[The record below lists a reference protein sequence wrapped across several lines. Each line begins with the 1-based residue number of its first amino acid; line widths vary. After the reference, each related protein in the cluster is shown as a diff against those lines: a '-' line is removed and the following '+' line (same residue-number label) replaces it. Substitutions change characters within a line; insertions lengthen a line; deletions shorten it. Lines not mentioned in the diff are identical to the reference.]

1 MVGSPIAFFFEEFMR
16 IFFTLLFVLCAA
28 PLFAQSTRFAF
39 LKSNFEPLLA
49 DPKETRIAVLT
60 HLNDTGL
67 LLDIGASLDLLQ
79 VDVGQDSL
87 HFSTFGF
94 GADFGTFSL
103 LRRLDA
109 FKFPV
114 DAADYIFGINISWRS
129 PLQTSAFPLTIS
141 GRLRLSHISAHLI
154 DGSFDLDRL
163 QWREGRLPFTFSRE
177 FIHLT
182 LALSSSFGRVYLGYE
197 WLFNTVPVDVARH
210 SAQAGLEVFMPLRIL
225 IAFAPFLACDVR
237 LSPIWRA
244 QLGRTEGYGT
254 TLSFQ
259 AGIKTGDFGARG
271 VRLTYHYYTGLSWRG
286 MYFGESVNVSAIG
299 LMMDF

>member
-1 MVGSPIAFFFEEFMR
+1 MRAFS
-16 IFFTLLFVLCAA
+16 TLLLTAFLTLCAA
-28 PLFAQSTRFAF
+28 SLFAQSARFAF

-49 DPKETRIAVLT
+49 DPKETRIAALT
-60 HLNDTGL
+60 HLNDDGV

-79 VDVGQDSL
+79 LDVGQDSL
-87 HFSTFGF
+87 HLSTLGF

-103 LRRLDA
+103 LRRLDG

-114 DAADYIFGINISWRS
+114 DAADYVFGINVSWRA
-129 PLQTSAFPLTIS
+129 PLQTDAFPLALS
-141 GRLRLSHISAHLI
+141 VRLRLSHISAHLI

-163 QWREGRLPFTFSRE
+163 QWRNGRLPFTFSRE

-182 LALSSSFGRVYLGYE
+182 IALSSSFARAYLGYE

-210 SAQAGLEVFMPLRIL
+210 SAQAGLELFAPLVL
-225 IAFAPFLACDVR
+225 GLSLAPFLACDVR
-237 LSPIWRA
+237 LSPIWRPE
-244 QLGRTEGYGT
+244 LERTDGYGA

-271 VRLTYHYYTGLSWRG
+271 LRLTYHYYAGLSWRG
-286 MYFGESVNVSAIG
+286 MYFGDRVNVSAIG
-299 LMMDF
+299 LMVDF